1 MTHKILTATLA
12 LTLNSLAAAQGT
24 NVRFTL
30 DWAFEGPARRTC
42 WRPTG
47 GTSRS
52 RA

>member
-1 MTHKILTATLA
+1 MIRRTLTATLA
-12 LTLNSLAAAQGT
+12 LTLSSLAAAQGT

-42 WRPTG
+42 SRPTA